1 MGSNGDLTLSSH
13 ASLGR
18 LLHLPGRQFSVCKPE
33 RSSTR
38 LTGLSRRFS
47 YSRSWCRE
55 SFHQKE
61 LFSSSSSDFSLLIR
75 ESVIAKMSLELGLAV
90 SGAVFEVILMLR
102 EQEAKMH
109 DVSLETGKEFD
120 FRELQLFSRKRE
132 G

>member
-1 MGSNGDLTLSSH
+1 MGSNSDLTLSSH

-18 LLHLPGRQFSVCKPE
+18 LLCLPGRQFSVCKPE

-47 YSRSWCRE
+47 CSRAWRRE
-55 SFHQKE
+55 SFHQKQHFS
-61 LFSSSSSDFSLLIR
+61 FSSGFSLLIR